1 MIGPLRCGPTEE
13 IVMRI
18 VAAATVLFL
27 SFSLVPSFAQNAE
40 NAPAPSQP
48 QSTPV
53 QPERP
58 PQQSEQA
65 REQDQKRSEDVRVGR
80 DWKAQQRN
88 ELSDHATGRG
98 PYDRDDRTGD
108 RNLRMERGDRRDR
121 GDGGWHRHHY
131 YRDSDSDFD
140 DDRGR
145 RRVKTCVEYENGDEY
160 CRYRY
165 TRDR

>member
-1 MIGPLRCGPTEE
+1 MLLRQPRYYSCPLASFPHSLKTPK
-13 IVMRI
+13 MRRLH
-18 VAAATVLFL
+18 A
-27 SFSLVPSFAQNAE
+27 SLQT
-40 NAPAPSQP
+40 
-48 QSTPV
+48 TPV

-80 DWKAQQRN
+80 DWRAQQRN
-88 ELSDHATGRG
+88 DPGDRATGRG
-98 PYDRDDRTGD
+98 HYDRDDRTVD
-108 RNLRMERGDRRDR
+108 RNLRMERDDRR
-121 GDGGWHRHHY
+121 GDGGWDRHHY
-131 YRDSDSDFD
+131 YRDSGSDFD